1 MEKKMYEGMEM
12 EVVRFDAED
21 VVTAS
26 RQVSADCG
34 NERPNAI
41 SADGIAGYAFQ
52 ACCYTYLT
60 LHDTLTGTRQ
70 TALRCL
76 PFF

>member
-34 NERPNAI
+34 NASPNAI
-41 SADGIAGYAFQ
+41 SADGIAGYAF
-52 ACCYTYLT
+52 
-60 LHDTLTGTRQ
+60 
-70 TALRCL
+70 
-76 PFF
+76 

>member
-34 NERPNAI
+34 NPNAI
-41 SADGIAGYAFQ
+41 SADGIAGYAF
-52 ACCYTYLT
+52 
-60 LHDTLTGTRQ
+60 
-70 TALRCL
+70 
-76 PFF
+76 